1 MNTENHD
8 KLISTAIQNIK
19 KFRELKDITREQMA
33 ADLNLSLSGYSK
45 LERGEIEI
53 TLKRL
58 CEIADILNIE
68 LSQILN
74 FNPQTIFNISNSQ
87 GVQGY
92 DQGGNYHFHSEDKYR
107 EKYIKMLE
115 ETIENLKGRTVNTD
129 TDQPKEQQ
137 PGNAF
142 ISLIN
147 KL

>member
-1 MNTENHD
+1 MNSDKHD

-58 CEIADILNIE
+58 CEIADVLNVE

-74 FNPQTIFNISNSQ
+74 FNPQTIFNITNSQ

-92 DQGGNYHFHSEDKYR
+92 DQGGNYHFHTEDKYR

-115 ETIENLKGRTVNTD
+115 DTIETLTGRRTNSENNQSK
-129 TDQPKEQQ
+129 DQQQ
-137 PGNAF
+137 GDSF